1 MTSTWPT
8 APLDPVRRLMIMAD
22 AVRGA
27 RTVTRVVDAPFDEV
41 WTRLSDLEGDFGR
54 IQPDMRHV
62 RVQLRTGEH
71 VEALARSRFGMRARL
86 RGVLRPGWCWMQSR
100 FLIIGMAAVQQPDGR
115 TLVALTGGVR
125 VPGRAAV
132 IPLGAARES
141 RRSLDKL
148 EQLLSG

>member
-1 MTSTWPT
+1 MTNTWPD
-8 APLDPVRRLMIMAD
+8 ASLDPVRRLMVMAD

-27 RTVTRVVDAPFDEV
+27 RTITRVVDAPFDTV

-62 RVQLRTGEH
+62 RVELRAGEH
-71 VEALARSRFGMRARL
+71 VEALVRSRFGMRARL

-100 FLIIGMAAVQQPDGR
+100 FLIIGMAAVQHTDGR

-125 VPGRAAV
+125 VPGQAAV

-141 RRSLDKL
+141 RRSLDRL
-148 EQLLSG
+148 ERLISG